1 MYDYF
6 NNKLYSQLLQ
16 YYISVLTTDGKLVAT
31 NEDGKP
37 IDGVAGK
44 CVENEAVSAVLANSF
59 AEFENRDGKD
69 DNTESKTDSKSRTDR
84 LVLCVDSGWFFVSRV
99 CTDFLVGCHVLKSAG
114 ISMKEAT
121 EQVRVFISLPFNLEH
136 IDYGKKRKLFPLIL
150 DRWKQ
155 NTYSKNTY
163 SMAGYH

>member
-1 MYDYF
+1 M
-6 NNKLYSQLLQ
+6 
-16 YYISVLTTDGKLVAT
+16 
-31 NEDGKP
+31 
-37 IDGVAGK
+37 
-44 CVENEAVSAVLANSF
+44 ENEAVSAVLANSF

-136 IDYGKKRKLFPLIL
+136 IDYEKKENSFL
-150 DRWKQ
+150 
-155 NTYSKNTY
+155 
-163 SMAGYH
+163 